1 MKKQKAGKPAQEA
14 TSGDDGKKTERK
26 LSSTVSSLRF
36 MNRNKTTTPQP
47 TFKSAT
53 SRLVKEPK
61 QAFTAVAASEKQT
74 TTTVPSKAHQSEQ
87 WSYINEGKLDQI
99 IQQSLSQHQDLES
112 TINNACLVEEDNE
125 SIYSSHYLYGTR
137 LAFGGD
143 DDDNTMEE
151 ESKSSDYEK
160 AGRLKFGTFKQQQLD
175 EEQESAKKEEESNQL
190 KRKHQDIQLPTGW
203 NQEPAKKQKQV
214 HNKPFKHNKK
224 QQQRNHRKH

>member
-1 MKKQKAGKPAQEA
+1 MKKQKAGKPSESAA
-14 TSGDDGKKTERK
+14 SSDDGKKTERK

-61 QAFTAVAASEKQT
+61 PQALPPSEKPT
-74 TTTVPSKAHQSEQ
+74 TITVPKVHQSEQ

-99 IQQSLSQHQDLES
+99 IQQSLSHHHQDLES
-112 TINNACLVEEDNE
+112 TINNACVVEEDNE

-137 LAFGGD
+137 LRFGD
-143 DDDNTMEE
+143 DDDAMEE
-151 ESKSSDYEK
+151 ELKSSDYEK
-160 AGRLKFGTFKQQQLD
+160 AGRLKFGTFKQQQID

-190 KRKHQDIQLPTGW
+190 KRKHQDIQLPTEW
-203 NQEPAKKQKQV
+203 NQEPTKKQKQV
-214 HNKPFKHNKK
+214 HNKPFQHNKK
-224 QQQRNHRKH
+224 QQRHQRKK